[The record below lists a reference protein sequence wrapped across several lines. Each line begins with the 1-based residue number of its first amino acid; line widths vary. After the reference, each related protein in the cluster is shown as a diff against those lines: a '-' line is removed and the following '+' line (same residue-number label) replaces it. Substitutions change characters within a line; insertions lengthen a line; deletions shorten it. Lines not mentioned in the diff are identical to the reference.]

1 MITDV
6 ARAHGLDVRVD
17 EVNETGWDFRVHL
30 ATARDGTR
38 WVLREPR
45 RADVAA
51 RIPAEARLLEVL
63 RPRLPVE
70 LPDWEIHG
78 PDLVAYRRLGGEPLA
93 AEDPLTLD
101 VPFASADEDYLARLG
116 EVIAALHRTP
126 PPLLATT
133 GVEVSGPR
141 ALRAELDA
149 ELAAGVARLPV
160 PEHRA
165 QRWRRWLADDRYWLD
180 AGVPVHRDLSPN
192 HTLVDQ
198 AGRLVGLL
206 DWADAAIDDPAQD
219 FAAPCA
225 AFGPGGLRRLL
236 AAYAAAGGRAR
247 ESLHDHV
254 VELTEFRRTVSLGLH
269 GLRAGQAHYVD
280 LARSRLTLAGG

>member
-6 ARAHGLDVRVD
+6 ARTHGLDVRVD

-45 RADVAA
+45 RAGVAA
-51 RIPAEARLLEVL
+51 RLPAEGRLLEVL

-70 LPDWEIHG
+70 LPRWEIRA
-78 PDLVAYRRLGGEPLA
+78 PDLVAYRRLSGEPLA

-101 VPFASADEDYLARLG
+101 VDFGTADEDYLVRLG
-116 EVIAALHRTP
+116 EVIAALHGTP
-126 PPLLATT
+126 PHLLAST
-133 GVEVSGPR
+133 GVEAGGPR
-141 ALRAELDA
+141 ALRAEIDA
-149 ELAAGVARLPV
+149 ELAEGVALLPV

-165 QRWRRWLADDRYWLD
+165 RRWRNWLADDRYWLG

-192 HTLVDQ
+192 HTLVDG

-225 AFGPGGLRRLL
+225 AFGPDGLRRLL
-236 AAYAAAGGRAR
+236 TAYTAAGGNAR
-247 ESLHDHV
+247 ESLHEHV
-254 VELTEFRRTVSLGLH
+254 VELAEFRRTVSLGLH
-269 GLRAGQAHYVD
+269 GLRAGQARFVD
-280 LARSRLTLAGG
+280 LARSRLTLASR